1 MSSRDFRRGEILSR
15 VAAGALTLKQAAQ
28 LLGVSYRHAKRLSHR
43 FQHNGS
49 AGLVHGHTGHR
60 SNRAMPVEVRD
71 QALEFIRRKGYEEL
85 GPTLAATVL
94 ASEGGLKVSQET
106 LRRWMLE
113 AGLWT
118 GSRKRQPQTP
128 PAQSTHFGDVVIL
141 RGRLCSWPQERR
153 AVNWIVQ
160 LTDEATETMALR
172 VAREPIWALAGVLR
186 AWVDLYGIPRTLH
199 IDWNRM
205 GLRERHSKALTAGST
220 PVSHFRR
227 MCDALNLPISPATTS
242 RSDGQSLEAHWAR
255 LRSEFSIRM
264 IASDSAANEYLDRE
278 YVPACNRCFPPP
290 AAIDQDFHRPAA
302 NALDLNAVFR
312 VEEERPIADDWTVQ
326 YRGRLYEVSRES
338 QYAPARDRVL
348 VREWP
353 DRRLEILYRG
363 RAVKWRLLPGTWNP
377 SASRRWSAPKG
388 DHGDI
393 SIERN
398 QGQF

>member
-1 MSSRDFRRGEILSR
+1 MSSSDVRRAEILAR
-15 VAAGALTLKQAAQ
+15 VATGTVTLKQAAQ
-28 LLGVSYRHAKRLSHR
+28 LLGVSYRHAKRLLQR

-71 QALEFIRRKGYEEL
+71 QALEFIRRKGYEAL
-85 GPTLAATVL
+85 GPTLAAAML
-94 ASEGGLKVSQET
+94 ASEEGVKVSQET

-113 AGLWT
+113 AGLWA
-118 GSRKRQPQTP
+118 GSRKRQLQTP
-128 PAQSTHFGDVVIL
+128 STESTHFGDVVIL
-141 RGRLCSWPQERR
+141 RGRLCSWPEERR

-160 LTDEATETMALR
+160 LTDEATETTALR

-199 IDWNRM
+199 IDWTRM
-205 GLRERHSKALTAGST
+205 GLREQHSKTRTAGST
-220 PVSHFRR
+220 AVSHFRK
-227 MCDALNLPISPATTS
+227 MCDALDLPISPASTS

-255 LRSEFSIRM
+255 LRREFSLRM
-264 IASDSAANEYLDRE
+264 IASDSAANDYLERE
-278 YVPACNRCFPPP
+278 YVPDCNRLSARPT
-290 AAIDQDFHRPAA
+290 ATAEDFHRRVA
-302 NALDLNAVFR
+302 NALDLSGVFR

-326 YRGRLYEVSRES
+326 YRGRHYEVSRES
-338 QYAPARDRVL
+338 QYAPARGHVL

-353 DRRLEILYRG
+353 DRRVEILYRG
-363 RAVKWRLLPGTWNP
+363 RAVMWRLLPGTWDP
-377 SASRRWSAPKG
+377 SASRRWNAPK
-388 DHGDI
+388 DGDI